1 VATDVSVVVPCFN
14 AGKYI
19 GETLRGVLDQDL
31 DGAANEIELIVVD
44 DGSTDGS
51 AAVVE
56 RMAARDHRVRL
67 IRKENGGVET
77 ARNVGLS
84 ACASSTRFVMF
95 LDADDVPVA
104 GSLSMLLRSLE
115 NDTTLVAAFG
125 MRGVIDATGTHISQD
140 QGPFTVRH
148 ASPRSIDL
156 VRRPHRIGYWNI
168 VPINPITTPG
178 QVLIR
183 RHFLEENPFDPSLG
197 GACEDWDVWLRLSR
211 LGYFGVVP
219 EVVLMYRDHV
229 GGQSKHYS
237 LMTRQR
243 ARVFRNQIGILA
255 PEELGRLRVAWRFG
269 MYRFDLEL
277 HYLWARQQL
286 ARHDV
291 KSATR
296 SAVRAAKYG
305 IRYLVAVLARRPALN

>member
-1 VATDVSVVVPCFN
+1 MAIDVSVVVPCFN
-14 AGKYI
+14 AGSYI
-19 GETLRGVLDQDL
+19 ADTLRGVLDQDL
-31 DGAANEIELIVVD
+31 DDAASDIELIVVD

-56 RMAARDHRVRL
+56 RMAARDRRVRL
-67 IRKENGGVET
+67 IRKVNGGVAT
-77 ARNVGLS
+77 ARNVGFS

-104 GSLSMLLRSLE
+104 GSLSKMRRSLE
-115 NDTTLVAAFG
+115 NDATLVAAFG
-125 MRGVIDATGTHISQD
+125 MRGVIDATGTHISQG
-140 QGPFTVRH
+140 QEAFTVRH

-156 VRRPHRIGYWNI
+156 VSQPHRIGYWNI

-183 RHFLEENPFDPSLG
+183 RNLLEENPFDPSTVP
-197 GACEDWDVWLRLSR
+197 CEDWDLWLRLSR
-211 LGYFGVVP
+211 LGNFGVVP

-229 GGQSKHYS
+229 GGQSKQYS

-255 PEELGRLRVAWRFG
+255 PEELARLRVACRFG

-277 HYLWARQQL
+277 HCLWARQQL
-286 ARHDV
+286 ARHDL

-296 SAVRAAKYG
+296 NVVRAAKYG
-305 IRYLVAVLARRPALN
+305 VRYLVAVLAGRPELN